1 MLVFLSLYIPDGLH
15 WVALCPALRWNTIH
29 WWVFWPQIHPS
40 TAIPSP
46 STSLVPSLNLPE
58 QPRYSHLTEHSVQF
72 NSVAQSCL
80 TLCDPMDSSTPGF
93 PVHHQLPELAQT
105 QSIKSVMPS
114 KHLIFCRP
122 LFLLSSSFSSI
133 RVSSNESVLCIR
145 WPKYWSFS
153 FSIIPS
159 NKHSGL
165 MSLRIDWFDLLL
177 VMNLIL
183 KVDWMCTSFW
193 SLLFSS

>member
-1 MLVFLSLYIPDGLH
+1 MSIEDPISISVMLVFLSLYIPDGLH

-114 KHLIFCRP
+114 SYLILCRP
-122 LFLLSSSFSSI
+122 LSSCPQSFPASGLFQYVSSSHQ
-133 RVSSNESVLCIR
+133 VAKVLE
-145 WPKYWSFS
+145 FQ
-153 FSIIPS
+153 
-159 NKHSGL
+159 L
-165 MSLRIDWFDLLL
+165 
-177 VMNLIL
+177 
-183 KVDWMCTSFW
+183 
-193 SLLFSS
+193 